1 MLKSLLFPVL
11 FLTFTLISSIYS
23 RLIVNTIILIICDY
37 ALLINLLLN
46 STYKKNQK
54 LEITN
59 MKIATN
65 NFEEKKL
72 FSERVNNLTL
82 INHIS
87 QNYQSA
93 IKNNLEKNNEL
104 L

>member
-1 MLKSLLFPVL
+1 
-11 FLTFTLISSIYS
+11 
-23 RLIVNTIILIICDY
+23 
-37 ALLINLLLN
+37 
-46 STYKKNQK
+46 
-54 LEITN
+54 